1 MEIERVV
8 ERSQRVLAEVEKAI
22 IGKRPLLRQ
31 IMTAVL
37 AGGHVLLEDFPGLGK
52 TLLANSFATALG
64 LAFKRIQFTPDL
76 LPGDITGGYVFNRS
90 SSTFELRT
98 GPLFA
103 NIVLADEI
111 NRASPKT
118 QSALLEA
125 MQEYQVT
132 LEGETMQLP
141 RPFLVLATQN
151 PIEYEGTFPLPEAQL
166 DRFLMKLSVGYPTP
180 EEEQEIL
187 RRRRE
192 RRQDEVNLSMITDG
206 TELADMIAAVEQV
219 YVDPDIERY
228 IVALVTATRRDNR
241 IAVGASP
248 RASLAFMKLARAW
261 AVLDGRSYVLPD
273 DVKQF
278 IYPVLS
284 HRLILQP
291 DLWMKRNAVQNVIE
305 QVIGNVP
312 VPVTEV

>member
-1 MEIERVV
+1 MEIQRVA
-8 ERSQRVLAEVEKAI
+8 ERSQRVVVEVEKAI
-22 IGKRPLLRQ
+22 IGKRNLLRQ

-37 AGGHVLLEDFPGLGK
+37 AGGHVLLEDYPGLGK

-64 LAFKRIQFTPDL
+64 LVFKRIQFTPDL
-76 LPGDITGGYVFNRS
+76 LPGDITGGYVFNRAS
-90 SSTFELRT
+90 GEFELRT

-111 NRASPKT
+111 NRASPKA

-132 LEGETMQLP
+132 LEGETMPLP

-166 DRFLMKLSVGYPTP
+166 DRFLMKLSVGYPTLD
-180 EEEQEIL
+180 EEQEIL

-192 RRQDEVNLSMITDG
+192 RQQDNVTLKPITNAA
-206 TELADMIAAVEQV
+206 ELAEMRDAIEQV
-219 YVDPDIERY
+219 HVDPDIEKY
-228 IVALVTATRRDNR
+228 MVALASATRKDSR

-261 AVLDGRSYVLPD
+261 AVLDGRSYVIPD

-278 IYPVLS
+278 ITPVLA

-291 DLWMKRNAVQNVIE
+291 DLWMKRNAAQDVI
-305 QVIGNVP
+305 QKVTSSVP